1 MKTKSQQHAES
12 ALQPLNEA
20 YRLQLTKK
28 TGATITEEFV
38 GKSYASVIGRV
49 GRMVPGASVRMI
61 SGPYPML
68 PILS

>member
-1 MKTKSQQHAES
+1 MNTKTKRQPES
-12 ALQPLNEA
+12 DAQPLNEA
-20 YRLQLTKK
+20 YRLQVTKK

-49 GRMVPGASVRMI
+49 GRMFPGASVRMI